1 MYKQLNLLF
10 QNINKTD
17 YLLLRGYESLP
28 FEISN
33 DLDFFVEKKN
43 IYLFF
48 CLVEEVLLSEGFL
61 KVHRLQKD
69 CFEQRYYAKGNFILK
84 IDVWTDFIYRGLKYI
99 DKTMLISNGY
109 TNTFGLKIINLKD
122 EIIISVMKEVLHMNR
137 VKKNKIIELTNKYHH
152 AGELKSKYFSTT
164 FLNTFV
170 VKTLKKG
177 KPSSSKFQ
185 LLIKL
190 LIGNL
195 KRFNLMIII
204 SNFNFLFKELKLY
217 LNPKGKLIV
226 FIGPDGAGKSTI
238 INTLTKS
245 EMINRFSSCNVC
257 HARFN
262 IIPRIS
268 KVINIK
274 STYTDEIANN
284 LDKRRTRADL
294 PHSSLKANI
303 YACYYLIDYFFG
315 KIKIKYAKYKNQLT
329 IFDRYYYDYF
339 TQRINSNTWSIF
351 PFLYRIFAPQPN
363 IVFIIKA
370 PAELIYSR
378 KQELNI
384 DEISNQINLQ
394 KKFNYG
400 KSKVVVLNN
409 SGTIDDMINDINKV
423 LIYE

>member
-1 MYKQLNLLF
+1 MHKQLNLLF
-10 QNINKTD
+10 QNIKKTD

-33 DLDFFVEKKN
+33 DLDFFVEQKN

-48 CLVEEVLLSEGFL
+48 CLVEEVLFSEGYL

-69 CFEQRYYAKGNFILK
+69 CFEQRYYAKEKFILK

-99 DKTMLISNGY
+99 DKKALISNGY
-109 TNTFGLKIINLKD
+109 VNEFGLKIINLKD
-122 EIIISVMKEVLHMNR
+122 EVVISVMKEALHMNR
-137 VKKNKIIELTNKYHH
+137 VKKDKIIELTNKHNK
-152 AGELKSKYFSTT
+152 AGELKSKYFSPI
-164 FLNTFV
+164 FLNTFIA
-170 VKTLKKG
+170 KTLKKG

-190 LIGNL
+190 LFGNL

-204 SNFNFLFKELKLY
+204 SNFTFLIKELKLY
-217 LNPKGKLIV
+217 LNPKGKFIV
-226 FIGPDGAGKSTI
+226 FIGPDGAGKSSI

-245 EMINRFSSCNVC
+245 EMINRFSSCNVS

-262 IIPRIS
+262 LIPRIS
-268 KVINIK
+268 KIINIK
-274 STYTDEIANN
+274 STYTDEVANN
-284 LDKRRTRADL
+284 LDKRRTRADQ

-303 YACYYLIDYFFG
+303 YASYYLIDYFFG
-315 KIKIKYAKYKNQLT
+315 KMKIKYAKYKNQLT

-351 PFLYRIFAPQPN
+351 PFLYRILAPQPN
-363 IVFIIKA
+363 IVFIVQA
-370 PAELIYSR
+370 PTELIYSR

-384 DEISNQINLQ
+384 DEISNQMNLQ
-394 KKFNYG
+394 KRFNYG
-400 KSKVVVLNN
+400 KSKVIVLNN
-409 SGTIDDMINDINKV
+409 IGTIDDMINDIKEI